1 MVEKPGDRVEII
13 IPTGA
18 CGNIAGFYFKE
29 KINRVWRY
37 FSRKRITRNAAAR
50 KVYTYGHFV

>member
-29 KINRVWRY
+29 KL
-37 FSRKRITRNAAAR
+37 
-50 KVYTYGHFV
+50 